1 MTHPSSA
8 LLREARA
15 LWLLAWPILVG
26 QLATIGMSVT
36 DVTMAGHASAQDL
49 AGVSLGV
56 SIWNMVILT
65 LMGLLLSISPL
76 VAHHVGANEHAHV
89 PQLVRQAL
97 WKALLTG
104 LAACLI
110 ANLASGIFASMD
122 LEPRVRTVATQF
134 VQVVSAALPAFAAYR
149 VLYGYST
156 SINQTKPMMVVALL
170 ACALNLLLNWL
181 LVFGHWGL
189 PALGGVGCAWSTLLC
204 IWFQL
209 LAMLWWMQ
217 HSPAYRSTW
226 PLGRFEAPHGPTLW
240 RLFRLGIPIG
250 STYCAETSAF
260 SLFALLFAKFGS
272 TQVAA
277 PALALNFTSFTFMVP
292 LSLGLAL
299 LTRVGQS
306 LGAGDAQGARFRA
319 WVGVGLTLL
328 IATGAALLMFLGRDV
343 IAHAY
348 TNDPQV
354 ANLAAQLLVLAALFQ
369 FSDCTQVVTSCAI
382 RGYKITRA
390 PMLLHLTAFWGFSLP
405 LGYLWGRA
413 PSWLPFAPATPMAA
427 QGFWLALNV
436 GLTIAAVGLVL
447 MLRKIARHA
456 LARA

>member
-1 MTHPSSA
+1 
-8 LLREARA
+8 
-15 LWLLAWPILVG
+15 
-26 QLATIGMSVT
+26 
-36 DVTMAGHASAQDL
+36 
-49 AGVSLGV
+49 
-56 SIWNMVILT
+56 
-65 LMGLLLSISPL
+65 
-76 VAHHVGANEHAHV
+76 
-89 PQLVRQAL
+89 
-97 WKALLTG
+97 
-104 LAACLI
+104 
-110 ANLASGIFASMD
+110 
-122 LEPRVRTVATQF
+122 
-134 VQVVSAALPAFAAYR
+134 
-149 VLYGYST
+149 
-156 SINQTKPMMVVALL
+156 
-170 ACALNLLLNWL
+170 
-181 LVFGHWGL
+181 
-189 PALGGVGCAWSTLLC
+189 
-204 IWFQL
+204 
-209 LAMLWWMQ
+209 
-217 HSPAYRSTW
+217 
-226 PLGRFEAPHGPTLW
+226 
-240 RLFRLGIPIG
+240 
-250 STYCAETSAF
+250 
-260 SLFALLFAKFGS
+260 
-272 TQVAA
+272 
-277 PALALNFTSFTFMVP
+277 MVP